1 MKLTSTSNQVL
12 NISPRAFANKM
23 DAAGI
28 NSGYLVNDNV
38 KGVVASNVV
47 FNPLAEAVSVSSD
60 FANHEAILFM
70 KDDETNCL
78 FFVFV
83 HNTVRGQAQG
93 GTRLMSYETI
103 GDAVSDGLRLSRAM
117 TDKNAVAEIWWGGGK
132 AIICPLNGLGDVRS
146 EKRQTAFINYGKFVA
161 SLNGSYVAAEDM
173 NTTPADM
180 QTILS
185 VCRYVTCLPPVVGGS
200 SNPSIWTAR
209 GVYKSVLATIKYYEG
224 KETLVGKTVGIQ
236 GVGNVGMPLA
246 KFLLDAGA
254 NLLVY
259 DTNPIACDEIKN
271 YASNVLILNDP
282 KDIYSAAIDIFSPCA
297 RGGVV
302 NANTVPLL
310 KAKYI
315 IGAANNQLLVSLSD
329 AENLFERNI
338 IYLPD
343 FFINR
348 MGIINCANEQYGRL
362 DNNLTE
368 AVEKVYSDTLQL
380 LAEAEKRNVSPLLV
394 ANEIANR
401 NAKIEHPIWGHR
413 GVKLLNPYLNSVS
426 KYS

>member
-1 MKLTSTSNQVL
+1 MKITATTNQ
-12 NISPRAFANKM
+12 IMDMSPSVFVDKM

-28 NSGYLVNDNV
+28 SRGYFVSDKV
-38 KGVVASNVV
+38 KGLVASNVV
-47 FNPLAEAVSVSSD
+47 FSSLAEAVSAASD

-78 FFVFV
+78 FFVFI

-103 GDAVSDGLRLSRAM
+103 GDAVSDGLRLSSAM
-117 TDKNAVAEIWWGGGK
+117 TEKNAVAEIWWGGGK
-132 AIICPLNGLGDVRS
+132 AIICPINGLEDVRG
-146 EKRQTAFINYGKFVA
+146 EKRKTIFKNYGKFVA
-161 SLNGSYVAAEDM
+161 SLNGAYVAAEDM

-185 VCRYVTCLPPVVGGS
+185 VCRYVTCLPPLVGGS

-209 GVYKSVLATIKYYEG
+209 GVFKSMLATIKYYEG
-224 KETLVGKTVGIQ
+224 SENLAGKTIGIQ

-254 NLLVY
+254 NLMVY
-259 DTNPIACDEIKN
+259 DPNPIACDEIKN

-282 KDIYSAAIDIFSPCA
+282 KDIYGSEIDIFSPCA

-302 NANTVPLL
+302 NVDTVPLL

-315 IGAANNQLLVSLSD
+315 IGAANNQLLVSPSD
-329 AENLFERNI
+329 ANNLFERNI

-362 DNNLTE
+362 DYDLNE
-368 AVEKVYSDTLQL
+368 AVEKVYSDTIQL
-380 LAEAEKRNVSPLLV
+380 LAEAERRNVSPLFV
-394 ANEIANR
+394 ANEMAKR
-401 NAKIEHPIWGHR
+401 NARIEHPIWGHR
-413 GVKLLNPYLNSVS
+413 GVKLLSSYVSSVDTDS
-426 KYS
+426 

>member
-1 MKLTSTSNQVL
+1 MNITSTSNQVL
-12 NISPRAFANKM
+12 NISPREFADKM
-23 DAAGI
+23 TSAGI
-28 NSGYLVNDNV
+28 SRGYLVNDNLKV
-38 KGVVASNVV
+38 MGASNIVL
-47 FNPLAEAVSVSSD
+47 NPLAEAVSRASD

-103 GDAVSDGLRLSRAM
+103 GDVVSDGLRLSRAM
-117 TDKNAVAEIWWGGGK
+117 TEKNAVAEIWWGGGK
-132 AIICPLNGLGDVRS
+132 AIICPLNGLEDIR
-146 EKRQTAFINYGKFVA
+146 KTIFINYGKFVA
-161 SLNGSYVAAEDM
+161 SLNGAYVAAEDM
-173 NTTPADM
+173 NTTPTDM

-209 GVYKSVLATIKYYEG
+209 GVFKSMLATIKYYEG
-224 KETLVGKTVGIQ
+224 SETLVGKTVGIQ

-254 NLLVY
+254 NLIVY

-271 YASNVLILNDP
+271 YASNVLILDNP
-282 KDIYSAAIDIFSPCA
+282 KDIYTAKIDIFSPCA

-302 NANTVPLL
+302 NVNTIPLL

-315 IGAANNQLLVSLSD
+315 IGAANNQLLVSPSD
-329 AENLFERNI
+329 ADNLFERKI
-338 IYLPD
+338 TYLPD

-362 DNNLTE
+362 DNDLNE
-368 AVEKVYSDTLQL
+368 AVEKVYSDTEYL
-380 LAEAEKRNVSPLLV
+380 LSVAEKRNVPPLFV
-394 ANEIANR
+394 ANEMAKS

-413 GVKLLNPYLNSVS
+413 GLKLLHAYLNYVK